1 MESLPKQLIITG
13 PDEGEV
19 LAVAG
24 SKYRI
29 ALTGEQTENKLAII
43 EMNIP
48 PGSGP
53 VPHEHPSFQETF
65 YVLDGEVEFRIKTST
80 YTAAK
85 GAVVTIPKD
94 GPVHAFKNVSG
105 VPAKLLCIVAPSGLD
120 AFFKEVA
127 NPWSNEEK
135 PQPPTEDEK
144 AKLRETAERYGQ
156 KLYPPDY
163 FEK

>member
-1 MESLPKQLIITG
+1 METTPKPLIITG
-13 PDEGEV
+13 PEEGEV
-19 LAVAG
+19 LAIAG
-24 SKYRI
+24 SKYRV

-53 VPHEHPSFQETF
+53 VPHEHPSFQESF
-65 YVLDGEVEFRIKTST
+65 YVLEGEVEFRTRTST
-80 YTAAK
+80 YTARK

-94 GPVHAFKNVSG
+94 GPVHAFKNVSD
-105 VPAKLLCIVAPSGLD
+105 VPAKLLCIVAPAGLD
-120 AFFKEVA
+120 AFFMEVA
-127 NPWSNEEK
+127 KPFKEGEVPAPPTDEEK
-135 PQPPTEDEK
+135 VKIGE
-144 AKLRETAERYGQ
+144 AAVRYGQ